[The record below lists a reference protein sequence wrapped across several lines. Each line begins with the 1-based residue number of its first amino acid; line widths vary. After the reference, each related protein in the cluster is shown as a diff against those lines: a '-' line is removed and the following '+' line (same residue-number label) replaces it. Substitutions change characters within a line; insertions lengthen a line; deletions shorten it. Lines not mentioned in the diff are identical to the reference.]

1 MQYSTLLASNK
12 AMNTFVLI
20 LVQYVTDS
28 LKAKLIKHKHSY
40 YYFCNQIAGSLWQE
54 IPQVSSAKPFQ
65 TV

>member
-1 MQYSTLLASNK
+1 MQYFTLLASKK
-12 AMNTFVLI
+12 AMNTFVLN

-40 YYFCNQIAGSLWQE
+40 YYFCNQIAGSHWQE
-54 IPQVSSAKPFQ
+54 IPQISSAEKFQ